1 MSTSYQTAL
10 KIIEEIGH
18 HNNDT
23 VVKGIKDG
31 HNIRIVGDNINV
43 KMGVKY
49 ERSDHHGNM
58 LNWFASAVILQETS
72 FTGLSEIQQCEAEEL
87 QLAAFVPTMDDDRQL
102 KNDLSSLIRKVAHE
116 FLPQLQFLHN
126 KAAVNVIPENAD
138 DLARKNTIVPLP
150 VLPLNEQKYS
160 DVVQI
165 LDHYEDTISNFF
177 EEAASTVQKVH
188 VGGDLLTRERF
199 TGAKGLRSGCA
210 TEKERFDNLYPI
222 TFEMWHTAMNFLLL
236 IFKSLFDENSFEK
249 GSMNAAKIRLKRKT
263 VKKEVQNHYDHDKD
277 FFLSFLKSYI
287 VEALSDF
294 FGIEEVT
301 DRPTVNVPDDPN
313 DTNCVQSKM
322 DEFIDKYVFAVGT
335 DATSVNVQETEVL
348 TVTPLELLLPNG
360 QKSTVNILKKQK
372 QSSLVADYDRIKHY
386 GHVVLQLGL
395 IYMNFL
401 DICKIPD
408 RSRMMCTFKY
418 MLMIFKASNNRSKYA
433 LEILRFLCHQ
443 QSSYSLKVAHES
455 FYGLFV
461 NTKGN

>member
-1 MSTSYQTAL
+1 MF
-10 KIIEEIGH
+10 
-18 HNNDT
+18 
-23 VVKGIKDG
+23 
-31 HNIRIVGDNINV
+31 
-43 KMGVKY
+43 
-49 ERSDHHGNM
+49 DH
-58 LNWFASAVILQETS
+58 
-72 FTGLSEIQQCEAEEL
+72 
-87 QLAAFVPTMDDDRQL
+87 
-102 KNDLSSLIRKVAHE
+102 
-116 FLPQLQFLHN
+116 
-126 KAAVNVIPENAD
+126 
-138 DLARKNTIVPLP
+138 
-150 VLPLNEQKYS
+150 
-160 DVVQI
+160 
-165 LDHYEDTISNFF
+165 
-177 EEAASTVQKVH
+177 
-188 VGGDLLTRERF
+188 
-199 TGAKGLRSGCA
+199 
-210 TEKERFDNLYPI
+210 LYPI

-249 GSMNAAKIRLKRKT
+249 GSMNAAKIRIKRKT

-287 VEALSDF
+287 VETLCDF
-294 FGIEEVT
+294 FGIEEIT

-313 DTNCVQSKM
+313 GTNCVQSKM

-348 TVTPLELLLPNG
+348 TVTPLELLLLNG

-408 RSRMMCTFKY
+408 RSRMICTFKY
-418 MLMIFKASNNRSKYA
+418 MLMIFNASNNRSKYA

-461 NTKGN
+461 NTEGKLNTHIPADLQMEHLIRKNKKLFKAAGPNNIENSIVKKSKAIAGLSAISENYDELGGVVVRVNRHKKKESHEDEMKLVSDLRTVRPFAAVMGRKFPKFEKTLSPFHNSLDKDH